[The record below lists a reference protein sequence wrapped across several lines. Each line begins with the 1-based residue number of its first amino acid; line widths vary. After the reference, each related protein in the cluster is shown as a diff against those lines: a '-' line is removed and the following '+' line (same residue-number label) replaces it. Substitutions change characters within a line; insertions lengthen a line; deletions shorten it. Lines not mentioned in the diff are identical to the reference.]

1 MESIRRKELIK
12 ATTAVMHESGLS
24 EPTLAAIC
32 ARAGLSSSSIV
43 NHYFKSK
50 QELLECT
57 MHELA
62 AGFLGEIS
70 LRVSAAK
77 SPIDKVRAVIDA
89 NFAPSQCTPE
99 AVSAWLWF
107 WGRVPTNEAFAAIEL
122 AADTH
127 IIGELKRALQVFSA
141 LRAQSTDDPE
151 ALLIEAPHVEGDQP
165 AAMSPDG
172 HEPASRREAFER
184 AWPEGR
190 IGDVLED
197 CVSSVASRDPLDL
210 SLEIL
215 SAIVHSEIGAKRH
228 GELDAL
234 VRPGGRDDM
243 SPQALRDLYQAA
255 AQATCG
261 AHDQRP
267 VPCLEI
273 GQMAFAE
280 SQREMPR
287 DDCRMS
293 EGEPFGKRHAVDAR
307 YFHVLRVSTPALDP

>member
-1 MESIRRKELIK
+1 MPKLGMESIRRKELIK

-127 IIGELKRALQVFSA
+127 IIGELKRALQEIVPREDVDDVAEGVMA
-141 LRAQSTDDPE
+141 LMY
-151 ALLIEAPHVEGDQP
+151 G
-165 AAMSPDG
+165 
-172 HEPASRREAFER
+172 F
-184 AWPEGR
+184 W
-190 IGDVLED
+190 
-197 CVSSVASRDPLDL
+197 
-210 SLEIL
+210 
-215 SAIVHSEIGAKRH
+215 
-228 GELDAL
+228 
-234 VRPGGRDDM
+234 
-243 SPQALRDLYQAA
+243 LR
-255 AQATCG
+255 
-261 AHDQRP
+261 
-267 VPCLEI
+267 
-273 GQMAFAE
+273 F
-280 SQREMPR
+280 
-287 DDCRMS
+287 
-293 EGEPFGKRHAVDAR
+293 
-307 YFHVLRVSTPALDP
+307 ALDPKKIDVETARRITQDAVVSKLIVYGQNSGAAIPANSRAD